1 LGVHHGEVEK
11 VDDETRP
18 AERSTGAAR
27 NQVLRGRLSR
37 ATELAARAV
46 AAAQHIGGAGLG
58 EDLPAALAVQAWAA
72 AWRGDSQLADQ
83 ASARVMSQADA
94 NWARRLLVELLG
106 ARLHLGDVDGCQRL
120 ATLAGVDT
128 DPGRV
133 APVLRPWVCESMVN
147 LELTRSRPARA
158 ALWAEHAAESS
169 APAMWGHTAVMH
181 LANGQVALARND
193 LQVAQLRAARAA
205 EAFTEAGMP
214 GYAARAHAVVG
225 AALIGMGERDTA
237 LRELSVARR
246 LAESCGARALAAEL
260 VDTQLSLSVR
270 RAPQVRS
277 MDTLTVREHEVAEL
291 AVRGLTNRQIAEKL
305 VVSVKTVE
313 GHLSRVFTKL
323 GVPCRTALAAPLRKM
338 DAELVH

>member
-1 LGVHHGEVEK
+1 M
-11 VDDETRP
+11 DDETRP

-37 ATELAARAV
+37 ATELAAHAV
-46 AAAQHIGGAGLG
+46 AAAQQTGGD
-58 EDLPAALAVQAWAA
+58 ELPAALAVQAWAA

-83 ASARVMSQADA
+83 ASVRAMTQLDA
-94 NWARRLLVELLG
+94 NWTRRLLVELLG

-120 ATLAGVDT
+120 ANAAGVDT

-147 LELTRSRPARA
+147 VELTRSRPARA
-158 ALWAEHAAESS
+158 ALWAEHAAETA
-169 APAMWGHTAVMH
+169 APSMWGHTAVMH

-193 LQVAQLRAARAA
+193 LQVAQLRAGRSA

-225 AALIGMGERDTA
+225 AALIGMGERDAA

-260 VDTQLSLSVR
+260 VDSQLSLSVR

>member
-1 LGVHHGEVEK
+1 M
-11 VDDETRP
+11 DDETRP

-27 NQVLRGRLSR
+27 NQVLRGRLGR
-37 ATELAARAV
+37 ATELAAQAV
-46 AAAQHIGGAGLG
+46 ALAQQSQAQPQAGAG

-83 ASARVMSQADA
+83 ASARAMQQLDA
-94 NWARRLLVELLG
+94 AWSRRLLVELLG
-106 ARLHLGDVDGCQRL
+106 ARLHLGDIDGCLRL
-120 ATLAGVDT
+120 AAAAGVDG
-128 DPGRV
+128 DPARM

-147 LELTRSRPARA
+147 VELVRSRPARA
-158 ALWAEHAAESS
+158 ALWAEHAAE
-169 APAMWGHTAVMH
+169 AAVPKMWGHTAVMH

-193 LQVAQLRAARAA
+193 LQVAQLRAGRAA

-214 GYAARAHAVVG
+214 GYAARSHAVVG
-225 AALIGMGERDTA
+225 AALIGMGERDAA
-237 LRELSVARR
+237 LRELGVARR

-260 VDTQLSLSVR
+260 VDSQLSLSVR
-270 RAPQVRS
+270 RTPTVRS

-338 DAELVH
+338 DAELVG

>member
-1 LGVHHGEVEK
+1 M
-11 VDDETRP
+11 DDETRP

-46 AAAQHIGGAGLG
+46 ATAAQSVSQGHSQGQG

-83 ASARVMSQADA
+83 ASARAMHQLDA
-94 NWARRLLVELLG
+94 GWTRRLLVELLG

-120 ATLAGVDT
+120 ATVAGVET
-128 DPGRV
+128 DPVRV

-147 LELTRSRPARA
+147 VELTRSRPARA
-158 ALWAEHAAESS
+158 ALWAEHAAETSQ
-169 APAMWGHTAVMH
+169 PAMWGHTGLMH

-193 LQVAQLRAARAA
+193 LQVAQLRAGRAA
-205 EAFTEAGMP
+205 EAFTDAGMP
-214 GYAARAHAVVG
+214 GYAARSHAVVG
-225 AALIGMGERDTA
+225 AALIGMGERDAA
-237 LRELSVARR
+237 LRELSAARR

-260 VDTQLSLSVR
+260 VDAQLGLSVR

-323 GVPCRTALAAPLRKM
+323 GVPCRTALAAPLRKI

>member
-1 LGVHHGEVEK
+1 VTE
-11 VDDETRP
+11 ET
-18 AERSTGAAR
+18 TGAAR

-37 ATELAARAV
+37 AGDLAGRAV
-46 AAAQHIGGAGLG
+46 AAAQQETGTAELT
-58 EDLPAALAVQAWAA
+58 AALAVQSWAA
-72 AWRGDSQLADQ
+72 AWCGDSRLADL
-83 ASARVMSQADA
+83 ASARAMHGLDA

-120 ATLAGVDT
+120 VTLAGVET
-128 DPGRV
+128 DPSKL

-147 LELTRSRPARA
+147 VELTRGRPARA
-158 ALWAEHAAESS
+158 ALWAEHATESA
-169 APAMWGHTAVMH
+169 APPMWGHAAVAH

-193 LQVAQLRAARAA
+193 LRVAQLRAARAA

-214 GYAARAHAVVG
+214 GYAARAYAVVG
-225 AALIGMGERDTA
+225 TALAGVGEREA
-237 LRELSVARR
+237 AVRELGNARR

-260 VDTQLSLSVR
+260 VDAQLGLSVR
-270 RAPQVRS
+270 RVPRTRT
-277 MDTLTVREHEVAEL
+277 MDSLTEREREVAEL
-291 AVRGLTNRQIAEKL
+291 AVRGLTNRQIAEHL

-338 DAELVH
+338 DTSGIDAVDKVDVRELVG

>member
-1 LGVHHGEVEK
+1 M
-11 VDDETRP
+11 DDETRP

-46 AAAQHIGGAGLG
+46 ATAQQNIGQGPGD
-58 EDLPAALAVQAWAA
+58 DLTAALAVQAWAA

-83 ASARVMSQADA
+83 ASARAMHQLDPS
-94 NWARRLLVELLG
+94 WLRRLLVELLG

-120 ATLAGVDT
+120 ATAAGVDT

-133 APVLRPWVCESMVN
+133 APVLRPWVCETMVN
-147 LELTRSRPARA
+147 VELTRSRPARA
-158 ALWAEHAAESS
+158 ALWAEHAAETTQ
-169 APAMWGHTAVMH
+169 PAMWGHTAVMH

-205 EAFTEAGMP
+205 EAFTEAGLP

-225 AALIGMGERDTA
+225 AAMVGMGERDSA

-260 VDTQLSLSVR
+260 VDAQLGLSVR
-270 RAPQVRS
+270 RAPAVRS
-277 MDTLTVREHEVAEL
+277 MDALTVREHEVAEL